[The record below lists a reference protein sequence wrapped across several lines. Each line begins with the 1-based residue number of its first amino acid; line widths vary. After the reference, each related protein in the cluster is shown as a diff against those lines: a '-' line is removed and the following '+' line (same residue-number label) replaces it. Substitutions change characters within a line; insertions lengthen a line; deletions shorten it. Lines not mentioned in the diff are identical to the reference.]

1 MGNAQPP
8 PSDTPPSSSS
18 DATAP
23 KHDTPILGMVKRPRI
38 PVATEYGNAA
48 AWWVEYPTGLID
60 VTRTTH
66 LPNGPLPEGDV
77 AQDQATREV
86 PIPPLV
92 KETQLDI
99 PVDGERTVRIAT
111 KHSAIVIIDMQK

>member
-1 MGNAQPP
+1 
-8 PSDTPPSSSS
+8 
-18 DATAP
+18 
-23 KHDTPILGMVKRPRI
+23 MVKRPRI

-66 LPNGPLPEGDV
+66 LPRGPLPAGDV

>member
-1 MGNAQPP
+1 MGNAQA
-8 PSDTPPSSSS
+8 PSSDPPTTST
-18 DATAP
+18 DTP

-38 PVATEYGNAA
+38 PVATEFGNAIS
-48 AWWVEYPTGLID
+48 WWVEYPTGLID

-66 LPNGPLPEGDV
+66 LPKGPLPEGDV
-77 AQDQATREV
+77 AQDQPTREV

-92 KETQLDI
+92 KEAQLDI

-111 KHSAIVIIDMQK
+111 KNSAVVIIDMQK